1 MEEWDTP
8 EILIGGQLTACLAAM
23 QDCLDHARG
32 QNDRDTHG
40 HLRRDDLA
48 CFAGLMKASA
58 RLTEALA
65 RLRGQTRHDIR
76 VWRGAPAQGD
86 GSQVAGYQVARSQV
100 DRLPVDKGEG

>member
-65 RLRGQTRHDIR
+65 KLRGQSRIDIH
-76 VWRGAPAQGD
+76 VQ
-86 GSQVAGYQVARSQV
+86 RSQV
-100 DRLPVDKGEG
+100 PAPANPLDKLLLHKGEG